1 MIAANIMVTDVIT
14 VHVDD
19 SIGDV
24 LDRMRQVHLR
34 MVPVLDDDGVVVGI
48 VSTYTIIEQI
58 VPSYIVSGDLEQI
71 PYAPDIGLLHKHYHE
86 TACKKVN
93 DIMDKKPLTVQED
106 ESILSVAAAL
116 VVFTRHE
123 YAMVID
129 KEGHLKGILS
139 AGDILD
145 RLRSVE
151 TNNA

>member
-1 MIAANIMVTDVIT
+1 MIAANIMVTDVIA

-24 LDRMRQVHLR
+24 LARMRQAKLR
-34 MVPVLDDDGVVVGI
+34 MVPVLNDERIVVGVI
-48 VSTYTIIEQI
+48 STYTIIEQI
-58 VPSYIVSGDLEQI
+58 VPSYIVSGDLDQI
-71 PYAPDIGLLHKHYHE
+71 PYAPDIGLLQQHYHE
-86 TACKKVN
+86 AACKKVV
-93 DIMDKKPLTVQED
+93 DIMDRKPLTVHED

-145 RLRSVE
+145 RLRIMESGH
-151 TNNA
+151 A